1 MSEVLTKETLVKA
14 IAESKATTISGVWRH
29 LGHQSAIS
37 GGQSKRIKELVTNY
51 MELLEANK
59 NGTVVTAEKTVQ
71 PIQVAQPVAQ
81 APEQVTVKAPKT
93 PKTSKT
99 SAPKKAKGPG
109 GFRAGSHYAILFAEG
124 SKAFADK
131 SELITRVAKITGRSE
146 TLVKYD
152 LDVMKYTKSK
162 TNAGRTRV
170 EEKNGKI
177 KIVPA

>member
-1 MSEVLTKETLVKA
+1 MSVTLTKEILVEA
-14 IAESKATTISGVWRH
+14 IQKSKATSISGVWKY
-29 LGHQSAIS
+29 LGHNSAIS
-37 GGQSKRIKELVTNY
+37 GGQSKRIKELVPNHL
-51 MELLEANK
+51 ELLEANK
-59 NGTVVTAEKTVQ
+59 NGTVIAAEKIAQ
-71 PIQVAQPVAQ
+71 PVTQVAQPVAQ
-81 APEQVTVKAPKT
+81 APEQVTATAKT
-93 PKTSKT
+93 IKP

-109 GFRAGSHYAILFAEG
+109 GFRASSHYAILFAEG
-124 SKAFADK
+124 SKTFADK

-162 TNAGRTRV
+162 TNGGRARL

>member
-1 MSEVLTKETLVKA
+1 VK
-14 IAESKATTISGVWRH
+14 SKATTISGIWKA
-29 LGHQSAIS
+29 LGHTSAIS
-37 GGQSKRIKELVTNY
+37 GGQGKKIRELVPNHLQ
-51 MELLEANK
+51 LLEHNR
-59 NGTVVTAEKTVQ
+59 GVVSTAEKTAQ
-71 PIQVAQPVAQ
+71 PVTQVAQPVAQ
-81 APEQVTVKAPKT
+81 APEQVTATAKAPKT
-93 PKTSKT
+93 H
-99 SAPKKAKGPG
+99 APKITIEKAKGPG

-124 SKAFADK
+124 SKTFADK

-162 TNAGRTRV
+162 TNGGRARL